1 MAVPSGASGKP
12 ATGPSSSEVL
22 DAFEPLLRNF
32 IVERLSSV
40 EGWEGACLPGDV
52 RRAAEQRHQH
62 EKKMNDVLNKPDH
75 SMFDYVN
82 FDAYERIITRRDN
95 WRNHFEPV
103 FRRKDVF
110 SYKMEIIRSV
120 RNDARHA
127 RDLDYVNRLR
137 LRLHCYDIISQIYES
152 QRPNFRRASLKRKF
166 GLAPA

>member
-1 MAVPSGASGKP
+1 MAAPSGASGKS
-12 ATGPSSSEVL
+12 AAGPSSSEVL

-32 IVERLSSV
+32 IVETLSSV
-40 EGWEGACLPGDV
+40 KDWEKVCLPGDI
-52 RRAAEQRHQH
+52 RKDAEQRHQH
-62 EKKMNDVLNKPDH
+62 EKKMSDVLNKPAR

-82 FDAYERIITRRDN
+82 FDAYERIVTRRDN

-103 FRRKDVF
+103 FRRRDVF
-110 SYKMEIIRSV
+110 SYKMEVIRSV

-127 RDLDYVNRLR
+127 RGLDNVNRLR

-152 QRPNFRRASLKRKF
+152 QRPNFRRASLKRRF